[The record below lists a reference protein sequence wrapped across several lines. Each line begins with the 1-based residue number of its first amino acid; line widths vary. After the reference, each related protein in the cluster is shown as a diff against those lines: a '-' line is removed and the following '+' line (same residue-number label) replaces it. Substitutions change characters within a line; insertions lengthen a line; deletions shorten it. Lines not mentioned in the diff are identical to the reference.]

1 MRKEIVKAK
10 RIVIKVGSSILTS
23 RKGHF
28 SLAKVKHFAKQV
40 ARLIGEG
47 REAVVVSSGAIACGM
62 DLLQLS
68 RRPKELPR
76 LQACAAIGQGK
87 LMKAYEESL
96 SRLGHHAAQILLTKD
111 GLFDRE
117 RYLNARN
124 TLFSLLAI
132 KVVPVIN
139 ENDSI
144 ATDEIR
150 FGDNDTL
157 SALVAGLIE
166 ADLLIILSD
175 VDGIYRRDGG
185 RISAVRTAKEIQDIL
200 KGHLFKRSSEK
211 TVGGMETKLEAGN
224 MMIQAGIPLV
234 IADGND
240 PEVLAKVTKGEDVGT
255 LFCPLTKKRAARKN
269 WLAFSLDL
277 GGLLE
282 VDEGA
287 YRALAE
293 SGRSLLASGIKK
305 VEGSFEA
312 GDAVSLKLSGGGI
325 FANGLTNYS
334 SHDIQKI
341 KGKKTAE
348 IAAILGHKSGS
359 EVVHRDNLVI
369 LSRARD

>member
-10 RIVIKVGSSILTS
+10 RIVVKVGSSILTS
-23 RKGHF
+23 SRGHF
-28 SLAKVKHFAKQV
+28 SAAKVKQFTKQV
-40 ARLIGEG
+40 AKLVGEG
-47 REAVVVSSGAIACGM
+47 KEAVVVSSGAIACGM
-62 DLLQLS
+62 GVLRLS

-87 LMKAYEESL
+87 LMKAYEESF

-111 GLFDRE
+111 GLFGRE
-117 RYLNARN
+117 RYLNTRN
-124 TLFSLLAI
+124 TLFSLLAM

-175 VDGIYRRDGG
+175 VDGVYRRDGS

-234 IADGND
+234 IADGGN
-240 PEVLAKVTKGEDVGT
+240 PNVLAKVINGEDVGT
-255 LFCPLTKKRAARKN
+255 LFYPLTKKRAARKN
-269 WLAFSLDL
+269 WLAFSLAL
-277 GGLLE
+277 GGSLE

-287 YRALAE
+287 RRALTEA
-293 SGRSLLASGIKK
+293 GRSLLASGIKK
-305 VEGSFEA
+305 VEGAFEA
-312 GDAVSLKLSGGGI
+312 GDAVSLKTAGGGI
-325 FANGLTNYS
+325 FANGLSNYS
-334 SHDIQKI
+334 SGDIQKI
-341 KGKKTAE
+341 KGKKTDE
-348 IAAILGHKSGS
+348 IAAILGHKSS
-359 EVVHRDNLVI
+359 DEVVHRDNLVI
-369 LSRARD
+369 LSKA